1 MKLLLPYAHDIDQKL
16 VHIDDAHKGL
26 KYTCPH
32 CAAELLLRISRI
44 PEGQKHHR
52 RNHFAHKGNTDHHCS
67 ESFLHKFFKEK
78 CTELIKE
85 RLDNKQSLNF
95 VWQCIKCQSKQTENL
110 LNNIV
115 DVIIEY
121 DLGICKPDIALL
133 DINGQVITVIEVIVS
148 HKPSST
154 ALQYYKDHK
163 IKCIQIKIDSF
174 EECENIEHILTL
186 SKKINISP
194 NQICD
199 KCCKIVDEPD
209 DNKRRHRNIIQTNHS
224 EVLKEQLIQKLEK
237 QGGMICKRCGCQM
250 QVMEKWSGGFYLGCE
265 NPRCYYEQNIDTFIW
280 GNNL

>member
-52 RNHFAHKGNTDHHCS
+52 RSHFAHKGNNDNHCS
-67 ESFLHKFFKEK
+67 ESFLHKLFKERCSK
-78 CTELIKE
+78 LIKE
-85 RLDNKQSLNF
+85 RIDNKQRLSF
-95 VWQCIKCQSKQTENL
+95 VWQCSKCHNKQTENL
-110 LNNIV
+110 LNNITEA
-115 DVIIEY
+115 ITEY

-133 DINGQVITVIEVIVS
+133 DRNNLIATVIEVVVS

-154 ALQYYKDHK
+154 ALQYYKDNN
-163 IKCIQIKIDSF
+163 IKCIQINIGRF
-174 EECENIEHILTL
+174 EECENIEHTLTL
-186 SKKINISP
+186 SEKITISP
-194 NQICD
+194 NQTCE
-199 KCCKIVDEPD
+199 KCSKIVDKID
-209 DNKRRHRNIIQTNHS
+209 DNKRRKRNITPTNHS

-237 QGGMICKRCGCQM
+237 QGGMICNRCGCQM

-265 NPRCYYEQNIDTFIW
+265 NPSCYYEQNIDNFIW